1 MHGQQNIKFEE
12 CCQECKTCSERSATY
27 AIHQGRQTKLS
38 LHKSWS
44 EKVHDGP
51 TTEQLDGGDD
61 DNADAC
67 LNIYDTLQGLW

>member
-12 CCQECKTCSERSATY
+12 CCQEHKTSATF

-44 EKVHDGP
+44 EKFHNGP
-51 TTEQLDGGDD
+51 TAGQLDGGDD
-61 DNADAC
+61 DNAAAC